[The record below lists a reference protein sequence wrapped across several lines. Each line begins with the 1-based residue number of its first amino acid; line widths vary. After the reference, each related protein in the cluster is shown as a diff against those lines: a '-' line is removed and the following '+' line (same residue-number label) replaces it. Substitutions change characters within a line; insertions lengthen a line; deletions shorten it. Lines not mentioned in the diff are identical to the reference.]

1 MEEISTL
8 HTGCPE
14 SFEVH
19 TLSAGVYEANRSHE
33 LTRHIPARVISYLW
47 KLIYGRFSAF
57 GAVIFPQTT
66 LSSLVQSEQGLE
78 GMAKDETTLNGF
90 PQDPPDIPDSGPPF
104 SSLHTLIKAC
114 HFFTQ
119 RPMNEKL
126 IRSKFPHKPAQQLP
140 DGRGIVITK
149 TESIRSRSYQQL
161 LFPTESPFLVRAM
174 SAISLFVFWLMVGAG
189 QAQAQST
196 INLSLHKNISTQS
209 PALGD
214 VLTYTVV
221 VANATG
227 SATATNIVI
236 QDDLP
241 VGGVAFVPGSVSIVR
256 GTGTY
261 TTTGSATAT
270 TGTWT
275 IPSLAPGDSSVLV
288 LQATVLQRGVWF
300 NKAEVVSVDQT
311 DSNSIP
317 NNHSL
322 VEDDYVTVCF
332 SVPMYWYVGDEFT
345 VTVPSGY
352 NQIVWYRNNVPISS
366 STVSTSIAEVNAD
379 SSLTIKSLG
388 TYRFVTYSNSCPSTN
403 CCDIQVIQGPYG
415 SLGDYVFIDANKN
428 GAQDTGDSGLNG
440 VKVYLYDLAGTTRLD
455 STVTTGGGKYLFDSL
470 TDGSYIVKFISPT
483 GYQSTSA
490 NAAGVPD
497 NLDSD
502 AGTNG
507 FTGIYTVD
515 TSQPESSTARNNL
528 TVDAGFYLPSAS
540 LGDYI
545 FVDANKNGIQD
556 GGDSPLPGV
565 VVALLDGNNLLVATT
580 TSNASGLYSFTGL
593 TPGVPYSV
601 SFVSPTGYTSTSAQV
616 GGDDTKDSDAN
627 PTTGQTRSVT
637 LAPGENNPNLDA
649 GFQLSC
655 PTDYS
660 LIVSNDVRICTGD
673 STKLIASTQL
683 QHAKICYF
691 LTPTG
696 GAPFAIVDSGDPVTV
711 KPTTTTTYYVEV
723 TLNGCE
729 SPRTP
734 ISVTVTTVPTPMAPT
749 LVKNT
754 CPVKTVDLTTV
765 QISNQTSGLI
775 YEWYTSASRSAN
787 TQVTNLTAVGA
798 GQYYLFAKSGDCYSN
813 STVVTVET
821 VNCVSCPTDYSL
833 IVSNDATICNGD
845 STGLVASTAV
855 PKAKI
860 SWFLTPYGGTPFA
873 IVDSGDLV
881 SVKPTTTTVYYV
893 EVTVDSCKSPRKPV
907 VVTVTTV
914 PTPICLGNIKNTC
927 PATTVNLTSIQI
939 ENRST
944 GLTYEWYTSLNRSVA
959 TQVTNLTTVGAG
971 KYYLFA
977 KSGNCYSNPTV
988 LTVEITDCNCTNV
1001 AGVTVGPGVAVCA
1014 GDMVSLK
1021 AVLSGSATSVVWASN
1036 GTGTFSSPTSLTTTY
1051 TPSAS
1056 DVATGNVQ
1064 LTATTNDPDGPGGV
1078 CQSAT
1083 STLIAQINK
1092 RPDAPVNVA
1101 CDDTLVCQGSS
1112 TKLIGFAPGAR
1123 INWYDQDGTLIGTT
1137 QSGGKLVVTPAKSGA
1152 VVYFA
1157 QAFTDAG
1164 CTSAR
1169 TSLTITVGSCLA
1181 DLAIVKQ
1188 IQTPGPYNIGQKVT
1202 YALTVSNNG
1211 SAPATGVQVS
1221 ELLPASLTYV
1231 SSTPVGQYNPAT
1243 GIWTVGALNVGSD
1256 RSLLIEAT
1264 IVATGSIKNTAI
1276 VSGSN
1281 NDPKKPQN
1289 DSSSVTIPV
1298 NPCPLVAHH

>member
-1 MEEISTL
+1 
-8 HTGCPE
+8 
-14 SFEVH
+14 
-19 TLSAGVYEANRSHE
+19 
-33 LTRHIPARVISYLW
+33 
-47 KLIYGRFSAF
+47 
-57 GAVIFPQTT
+57 
-66 LSSLVQSEQGLE
+66 
-78 GMAKDETTLNGF
+78 
-90 PQDPPDIPDSGPPF
+90 
-104 SSLHTLIKAC
+104 
-114 HFFTQ
+114 
-119 RPMNEKL
+119 
-126 IRSKFPHKPAQQLP
+126 
-140 DGRGIVITK
+140 
-149 TESIRSRSYQQL
+149 
-161 LFPTESPFLVRAM
+161 M
-174 SAISLFVFWLMVGAG
+174 SAISLLVFWLMVATG

-196 INLSLHKNISTQS
+196 INLSLHKNISKQA

-221 VANATG
+221 VANAAG
-227 SATATNIVI
+227 SATATNVVI

-241 VGGVAFVPGSVSIVR
+241 VGGVAYVPNSASTIHGL
-256 GTGTY
+256 GTY
-261 TTTGSATAT
+261 TTAGSATAT
-270 TGTWT
+270 VGTWT
-275 IPSLAPGDSSVLV
+275 IPSLAPGDSAVLV

-300 NKAEVVSVDQT
+300 NKAEVIAADQP
-311 DSNSIP
+311 DFNSIP

-332 SVPMYWYVGDEFT
+332 SVPIHWYAGDEFT
-345 VTVPSGY
+345 VTVPAGF

-366 STVSTSIAEVNAD
+366 SAVSTSLVEVNAD
-379 SSLTIKSLG
+379 SSLTIKSPG
-388 TYRFVTYSNSCPSTN
+388 TYRFVTYATSCPATN

-428 GAQDTGDSGLNG
+428 GAQDSGDTGLNG

-455 STVTTGGGKYLFDSL
+455 STVTAGNGKYLFDSL
-470 TDGSYIVKFISPT
+470 TDGSYTIKFIAPT

-497 NLDSD
+497 SLDSD
-502 AGTNG
+502 VGTDG
-507 FTGIYTVD
+507 FTDIYTVD

-528 TVDAGFYLPSAS
+528 TVDAGFYLPSATLGNYVFVDVNKNGIMDAGDSPLPGVVVVLLDGTNTAVASMTTNASGFYSFTGLTPGVAYSVKFIMPAGYSSTTALVGGDDSKDSDADPVTGQTRSVTLAAGEVNNNIGAGFFLPSAS

-556 GGDSPLPGV
+556 RGDSPLPGV
-565 VVALLDGNNLLVATT
+565 VVTLLDGNNMVVASTAST
-580 TSNASGLYSFTGL
+580 ASGLYSFTGL

-616 GGDDTKDSDAN
+616 GGDDMKDSDAD
-627 PTTGQTRSVT
+627 PVTGQTRSVT
-637 LAPGENNPNLDA
+637 LSPGENNLNLDA
-649 GFQLSC
+649 GFQPAC

-660 LIVSNDVRICTGD
+660 LIVSNNTKICIGD

-711 KPTTTTTYYVEV
+711 KPSTTTTYYVEVTLNGCESPRTPISVTVTATPTPTVASANARNACPVKTVDLTTIQITNQTSDLTYEWYTSASRSANTQVTNLTAVGAGQYFLFAKSGDCYSSPTVITTDTVSCTSCPTDYSLIVSNNTKICAGDSTKLIASTQLQHAKICYFLTPTGGAPFAIVDSGDPVTVKPSTTTTYYVEV

-765 QISNQTSGLI
+765 QIANQTSGLT

-798 GQYYLFAKSGDCYSN
+798 GQYFLFAKSGDCYSN

-833 IVSNDATICNGD
+833 IVSKDASICNGD

-860 SWFLTPYGGTPFA
+860 CWFLTPYGGTPFA

-893 EVTVDSCKSPRKPV
+893 EVTVDSCESPRKPV

-959 TQVTNLTTVGAG
+959 TQVTNLSAVGAG

-988 LTVEITDCNCTNV
+988 LTVEIADCNCKDI
-1001 AGVTVGPGVAVCA
+1001 AGVDVGPGLAVCA
-1014 GDMVSLK
+1014 GEVIPLK
-1021 AVLSGSATSVVWASN
+1021 AVLSGSATSVVWASS
-1036 GTGTFSSPTSLTTTY
+1036 GTGKFSSPASLTTTY
-1051 TPSAS
+1051 TPSRA
-1056 DVATGNVQ
+1056 DLATGNVL

-1092 RPDAPVNVA
+1092 RPDVPVNVA
-1101 CDDTLVCQGSS
+1101 CDDTLVCKGNSHEADRLCTRCPHQ
-1112 TKLIGFAPGAR
+1112 LVRPGR
-1123 INWYDQDGTLIGTT
+1123 
-1137 QSGGKLVVTPAKSGA
+1137 
-1152 VVYFA
+1152 
-1157 QAFTDAG
+1157 
-1164 CTSAR
+1164 
-1169 TSLTITVGSCLA
+1169 
-1181 DLAIVKQ
+1181 
-1188 IQTPGPYNIGQKVT
+1188 
-1202 YALTVSNNG
+1202 
-1211 SAPATGVQVS
+1211 
-1221 ELLPASLTYV
+1221 
-1231 SSTPVGQYNPAT
+1231 
-1243 GIWTVGALNVGSD
+1243 
-1256 RSLLIEAT
+1256 
-1264 IVATGSIKNTAI
+1264 
-1276 VSGSN
+1276 
-1281 NDPKKPQN
+1281 
-1289 DSSSVTIPV
+1289 
-1298 NPCPLVAHH
+1298 